1 MEKESIKEAVEVINT
16 ELVFPTH
23 TNHYGTIFGGRV
35 LELMDMTGALAAM
48 QFANEDAVT
57 ASIEAVD
64 FKKPIKTGDIVELK
78 AKVIYTARTSMVVKV
93 DVFRVGKF
101 GPGKDFTC
109 RGYLGLSR
117 SMQTVS
123 RGLFPR
129 SSSSRTKMRDTGR
142 SVKISR
148 KDAAKDERSRKSTP
162 EIGCSYLNVPA
173 LDFIRFALRS
183 RPFTPASVIPSPS
196 S

>member
-1 MEKESIKEAVEVINT
+1 MENESFREAVEVINT

-93 DVFRVGKF
+93 DVSRVGKF
-101 GPGKDFTC
+101 NPRKDFTC
-109 RGYLGLSR
+109 RGYLVFVAVDANGEPIPIPTLKLVTEEDEKYWKIGEEIKKR
-117 SMQTVS
+117 S
-123 RGLFPR
+123 
-129 SSSSRTKMRDTGR
+129 K
-142 SVKISR
+142 
-148 KDAAKDERSRKSTP
+148 ERRAIEEEHS
-162 EIGCSYLNVPA
+162 
-173 LDFIRFALRS
+173 
-183 RPFTPASVIPSPS
+183 
-196 S
+196 

>member
-1 MEKESIKEAVEVINT
+1 MENESFREAVEVINT

-93 DVFRVGKF
+93 DVSRVGKF
-101 GPGKDFTC
+101 NPRKDFTC
-109 RGYLGLSR
+109 REIWFSLPW
-117 SMQTVS
+117 MQTAS
-123 RGLFPR
+123 RYRYRLL
-129 SSSSRTKMRDTGR
+129 SSLRRRTRNTGR
-142 SVKISR
+142 
-148 KDAAKDERSRKSTP
+148 
-162 EIGCSYLNVPA
+162 
-173 LDFIRFALRS
+173 
-183 RPFTPASVIPSPS
+183 
-196 S
+196 